1 MGTYRSGG
9 RERNSA
15 GQFSDV
21 ERPTKVQQALRQSLP
36 DTRPEH
42 IPPDLWEVLVLHV
55 RDGLSYREI
64 AGRWGSSPNKPQYRA
79 KKAVALLVNGGSA
92 QRGLPEPYARGQK
105 VYGEIGVL
113 DDDGQSVVC
122 HVCGKAYA
130 GLAYHVWQT
139 HGMSADDYRKEFGL
153 MQKTSLIC
161 TELAEEHRKHTSHLR
176 AYDAEHAQR
185 MREWDTEL
193 RRQWGCG
200 REIRPEQRLDPGYQQ
215 KLEESVARMHDGL
228 ARARAEGRFTEPGWP
243 DSATRASQRA
253 LAIKRKDPAYR
264 EEMGR
269 RISEARGGVSM
280 ETRYCEVC
288 GEAFEYT
295 AWMVR
300 LTCSEVCSKELRRRR
315 MVEHPPARS
324 PQARKKISEK
334 AARRSPQRKRDDQGR
349 YS

>member
-9 RERNSA
+9 RERNSV

-36 DTRPEH
+36 ETRPEH

-79 KKAVALLVNGGSA
+79 KKALGLLVNGGPAEHSV
-92 QRGLPEPYARGQK
+92 PEPYERGQK

-113 DDDGQSVVC
+113 DDDGQSAVC

-130 GLAYHVWQT
+130 GLAYHVRQT

-176 AYDAEHAQR
+176 AYDAEHAER
-185 MREWDTEL
+185 MHGWDSEL
-193 RRQWGCG
+193 RRQWGRG
-200 REIRPEQRLDPGYQQ
+200 REIRVEQRLDPAYQE
-215 KLEESVARMHDGL
+215 KLQESVALMHEGL
-228 ARARAEGRFTEPGWP
+228 ARAREEGRFTEPGWP
-243 DSATRASQRA
+243 DSATRASRRA
-253 LAIKRKDPAYR
+253 LAIKRKDPAYQ
-264 EEMGR
+264 EMVSR

-288 GEAFEYT
+288 GESFEHT

-300 LTCSEVCSKELRRRR
+300 LTCSEICSKELRRRR
-315 MVEHPPARS
+315 MAEHPPARS
-324 PQARKKISEK
+324 PQARRKISEK
-334 AARRSPQRKRDDQGR
+334 AAQLSPHRERDEYGR
-349 YS
+349 FR